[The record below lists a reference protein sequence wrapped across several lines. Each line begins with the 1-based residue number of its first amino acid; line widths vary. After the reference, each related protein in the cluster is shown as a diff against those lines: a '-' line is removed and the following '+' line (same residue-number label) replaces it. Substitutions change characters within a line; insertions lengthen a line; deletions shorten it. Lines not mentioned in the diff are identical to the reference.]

1 MMKYT
6 YLDHNATSS
15 LLTEVKNAMVS
26 LLGITCNPSSI
37 HSLGRGAKSIME
49 ASRNSILAALH
60 ASADKYSLVF
70 TSSGTEANNLFI
82 HNFTNSHL
90 FVSSIE
96 HDSIM
101 QPSLSTKQMIKIR
114 VDHNGLLDLDHLE
127 AALAQAGPGNKIVS
141 VMYANNETG
150 VIQNMKAIARIA
162 HRYNA
167 LLHSD
172 AVQAFG
178 KIDINLA
185 NLDIDLITISSH
197 KCGGPVGA
205 AALLYKKS
213 IVLHSQMM
221 GGGQERGLRSGTE
234 NIAAIAGIGKVADL
248 ITVINDQYTNIRKLR
263 DLLES
268 KILLIAPEVK
278 IFSRSVPRLPNTT
291 CFIMPRVASDVQLI
305 HFDLS
310 GFAVSAGAA
319 CSSGKVKTS
328 SVLLAMDV
336 GEDIA
341 NTAIRVSLG
350 ISNTVEEVNN
360 FITVW
365 QSVYKRLSAADKN
378 DNFTHHDFNQLDN
391 INYVH

>member
-1 MMKYT
+1 
-6 YLDHNATSS
+6 
-15 LLTEVKNAMVS
+15 
-26 LLGITCNPSSI
+26 
-37 HSLGRGAKSIME
+37 
-49 ASRNSILAALH
+49 
-60 ASADKYSLVF
+60 
-70 TSSGTEANNLFI
+70 
-82 HNFTNSHL
+82 
-90 FVSSIE
+90 
-96 HDSIM
+96 
-101 QPSLSTKQMIKIR
+101 
-114 VDHNGLLDLDHLE
+114 
-127 AALAQAGPGNKIVS
+127 
-141 VMYANNETG
+141 
-150 VIQNMKAIARIA
+150 
-162 HRYNA
+162 
-167 LLHSD
+167 
-172 AVQAFG
+172 
-178 KIDINLA
+178 
-185 NLDIDLITISSH
+185 
-197 KCGGPVGA
+197 
-205 AALLYKKS
+205 
-213 IVLHSQMM
+213 MM

-365 QSVYKRLSAADKN
+365 QAVYKRLSAAAKN

>member
-1 MMKYT
+1 MKYT
-6 YLDHNATSS
+6 YFDHNATSNIIA
-15 LLTEVKNAMVS
+15 EVKSAIVS
-26 LLGITCNPSSI
+26 LLDVACNPSSV
-37 HSLGRGAKSIME
+37 HSLGRGAKSIVE

-60 ASADKYSLVF
+60 TSSDKYNLVF

-101 QPSLSTKQMIKIR
+101 QPALSNKKIIKIR
-114 VDHNGLLDLDHLE
+114 VDSHGLLDLDHLE
-127 AALAQAGPGNKIVS
+127 AALAQAGTGNKIVS
-141 VMYANNETG
+141 VIFANNETG
-150 VIQNMKAIARIA
+150 VIQNMKEIARIA

-178 KIDINLA
+178 KIDIDLT
-185 NLDIDLITISSH
+185 NLDIDLITVSSH
-197 KCGGPVGA
+197 KCGGPLGV
-205 AALLYKKS
+205 AALLYKKNLT
-213 IVLHSQMM
+213 LHSQIM

-234 NIAAIAGIGKVADL
+234 NIAAIAGMGKVADL
-248 ITVINDQYTNIRKLR
+248 ITAINDQYTNVRKLR
-263 DLLES
+263 DLFES

-278 IFSRSVPRLPNTT
+278 IFAKSVKRLPNTS
-291 CFIMPRVASDVQLI
+291 CFTMPRVANDAQLI

-328 SVLLAMDV
+328 SVLLAMGV
-336 GEDIA
+336 GDDIA

-350 ISNTVEEVNN
+350 INNTADEVNN

-365 QSVYKRLSAADKN
+365 QSLYKRLSDSNNN

-391 INYVH
+391 TNYIH